1 MSIQKEP
8 PHAVMHVDDIQDFEG
23 RNCNDLVCVGDL
35 LVAVDDVWVQSADI
49 DALDAAIWGP
59 LDSIVKLSFASG
71 QDSNYCINVKRHIPI
86 NTWNEAIRWYEPK
99 PEFKDTDFLAEN
111 KIVMVIFQCCLISPL
126 VLTNG
131 LCYNAHPC
139 ALQRASTVHAVML
152 TSVTQ

>member
-1 MSIQKEP
+1 MDS
-8 PHAVMHVDDIQDFEG
+8 
-23 RNCNDLVCVGDL
+23 
-35 LVAVDDVWVQSADI
+35 
-49 DALDAAIWGP
+49 LDAVIWGP

-86 NTWNEAIRWYEPK
+86 NTWDEAIRWYAPK
-99 PEFKDTDFLAEN
+99 PEFKGKDFLAEN

-152 TSVTQ
+152 TSVTR